1 MFLSPKSSPQV
12 GKRLP
17 KIQIARPVG
26 KATPNWSLSRP
37 HFTLTDRNGTY
48 KAAKRVPRYSQP
60 FSRKWERN
68 GLWSARKISLWQRL
82 FLRKTFEQD
91 SRAGI
96 SLLFRQYYSMLC
108 SHAVRYVSS
117 KAIAEDIVS
126 DVFYEFQVD
135 QRYQTV
141 TTSFR
146 AYLFTMVRN
155 RAFDYVRTEMQHTT
169 SLDKADSMPAHF
181 TQNPD
186 SITQYEELYH
196 DVENAINAMP
206 LQRRKIYV
214 MHRFEGKKYQEI
226 AVELNLSLRT
236 IETHVYKA
244 IHQIR
249 DTLKGKWLYVQMQVS
264 VSGLHS
270 D

>member
-1 MFLSPKSSPQV
+1 MGHIKPLNVCPDIANPSLESGKEMGYSPPEKSAC
-12 GKRLP
+12 G
-17 KIQIARPVG
+17 
-26 KATPNWSLSRP
+26 N
-37 HFTLTDRNGTY
+37 
-48 KAAKRVPRYSQP
+48 
-60 FSRKWERN
+60 E
-68 GLWSARKISLWQRL
+68 L

-155 RAFDYVRTEMQHTT
+155 RAFDYVRAEMQHTT
-169 SLDKADSMPAHF
+169 SLDKADSIPAHF

-249 DTLKGKWLYVQMQVS
+249 DTLKGKWCTYSRLVFQVFIRTN
-264 VSGLHS
+264 LIT
-270 D
+270 